1 MRRSASFA
9 LSAVFMATL
18 LSSTAATVDFKR
30 EVQPILEQRCT
41 ECHGEKKQKAGV
53 RLDRKAFAFAPTDS
67 GKPAITVGR
76 SGASLLWQRITTTN
90 SDEVMPPKG
99 EPLTAAQVAVIQQWI
114 DEGAAWPDD
123 GGVPEKK
130 HWAYEKP
137 VRPKVPAVKGPKSAF
152 KNPVDAFVLE
162 RLQQEKLKP
171 APEADRATRIRR
183 VSLDLT
189 GLPPS
194 MAEVDAFLADK
205 SKDAYEKVV
214 DRLLASPHF
223 GERWARPWLDMARY
237 ADTQGY
243 EKDNRRTMWPW
254 RDWVIS
260 ALNQNKPFDEFT
272 IEQIAGDLLPNAT
285 QEQKVAT
292 GFHRNTMTNTEG
304 GTDNEEFR
312 HEAVVDRV
320 NTTMGAWMA
329 TTMSCAQC
337 HNHKYDPLTMKEYY
351 QIYAF
356 LNNTADADNDD
367 EKPTMKVPTREQE
380 IELAKRRETLKV
392 AEQKFNEATARAE
405 IAQAQSVWE
414 RQTVAALTNWQTLE
428 PLEFASAG
436 GATLTKHA
444 SGALLVAGANPSND
458 TYRVNAAMTNGT
470 VTGFRLEVLETG
482 ALKDLGRGANGLF
495 VLRAFEAAAVT
506 QDRTN
511 HLKFAKVSADFS
523 QKDFNITN
531 LLSGKGNG
539 WTIATSDPRT
549 RVRRSAYFTLEK
561 PLEINASTT
570 LSFTLKHSDKFAGAN
585 LMRFRISATSNERVG
600 APATVPDDVRPILL
614 AAADKR
620 DTKQRARLKE
630 YFQSIAPELK
640 EVRETLASARK
651 AEKQWND
658 AIPIVSVLEE
668 LAKPRTTHMLMRG
681 SFLTKG
687 ERVEAG
693 VPAVLNPLP
702 ANGTSNR
709 LAFAR
714 WLVDTNNPLTARVM
728 MNRFWEQIFG
738 TGIVETSEDFGTQGE
753 PPSHPKLLDWL
764 ACEFMEPGGAVQSQV
779 PWDMKRMLRLIVCSA
794 TYRQSSKV
802 SPELLQRDPYNRLLA
817 RGTRRRIDAEM
828 VRDQSLAVSGLLSRK
843 LGGTPVMPPQPDGV
857 WQVVYS
863 GDKWETS
870 KGEDKY
876 RRGLYTF
883 WRRTSPYPSMV
894 SFDAPS
900 GEFCVVRRTRS
911 NTPLQALTLMNDPVY
926 LECAQALAKR
936 MLSEGGTTA
945 EQRAAFGL
953 RACLVREPKK
963 GEAKQLA
970 ALAEKQLARYR
981 EDSESAAKFVK
992 FAGSEAKE
1000 KSEAAELAAWTVVA
1014 NVLLNLDEFVMKQ

>member
-1 MRRSASFA
+1 MRRSVSLAS
-9 LSAVFMATL
+9 LVVFMATL
-18 LSSTAATVDFKR
+18 LSSTAATVDFKH
-30 EVQPILEQRCT
+30 EIQPILEQRCT

-53 RLDRKAFAFAPTDS
+53 RLDRKTFAFAPTDS

-76 SGASLLWQRITTTN
+76 SGESLLWQRITTTN
-90 SDEVMPPKG
+90 TDEIMPPKG
-99 EPLTAAQVAVIQQWI
+99 EPLTAAQVTMIQKWI
-114 DEGAAWPDD
+114 DEGAVWPDD
-123 GGVPEKK
+123 GGVPQKK

-137 VRPKVPAVKGPKSAF
+137 VRPKVPVVKGPKSAV
-152 KNPVDAFVLE
+152 KNPIDAFVLE
-162 RLQQEKLKP
+162 RLQQDKLKP
-171 APEADRATRIRR
+171 APEADPATLIRR

-194 MAEVDAFLADK
+194 MAEVNAFLADK

-254 RDWVIS
+254 RDWVIR
-260 ALNQNKPFDEFT
+260 ALNQNKPFDQFT
-272 IEQIAGDLLPNAT
+272 IEQIAGDLLPDAT

-304 GTDNEEFR
+304 GTDDEEFR

-320 NTTMGAWMA
+320 NTTFSTWMA
-329 TTMSCAQC
+329 TTINCSQC

-351 QIYAF
+351 QVYAF
-356 LNNTADADNDD
+356 LNQTADSDKED
-367 EKPTMKVPTREQE
+367 ERP
-380 IELAKRRETLKV
+380 TLKV
-392 AEQKFNEATARAE
+392 FKPGEKEELAARREVLKNAEARWKTATSAPE
-405 IAQAQSVWE
+405 
-414 RQTVAALTNWQTLE
+414 LTNAFLAWQEKTLAE
-428 PLEFASAG
+428 
-436 GATLTKHA
+436 LTNA
-444 SGALLVAGANPSND
+444 PS
-458 TYRVNAAMTNGT
+458 TNAPAK
-470 VTGFRLEVLETG
+470 
-482 ALKDLGRGANGLF
+482 AKKD
-495 VLRAFEAAAVT
+495 
-506 QDRTN
+506 
-511 HLKFAKVSADFS
+511 AK
-523 QKDFNITN
+523 
-531 LLSGKGNG
+531 
-539 WTIATSDPRT
+539 
-549 RVRRSAYFTLEK
+549 
-561 PLEINASTT
+561 
-570 LSFTLKHSDKFAGAN
+570 
-585 LMRFRISATSNERVG
+585 TSNEELRKLLTT
-600 APATVPDDVRPILL
+600 APE
-614 AAADKR
+614 KR
-620 DTKQRARLKE
+620 DKDQRAKLKE
-630 YFQSIAPELK
+630 HFEGVAPELK
-640 EVRETLASARK
+640 EPREALAAARA
-651 AEKQWND
+651 AEKKFND

-668 LAKPRTTHMLMRG
+668 LPKPRETHMLMRG

-687 ERVEAG
+687 ERVSPG
-693 VPAVLNPLP
+693 VPAVMNPLP
-702 ANGTSNR
+702 ASSATNR
-709 LAFAR
+709 LAFAH
-714 WLVDTNNPLTARVM
+714 WMVDTNNPLIARVM

-764 ACEFMEPGGAVQSQV
+764 ACEFMEPGGVQGGTS
-779 PWDMKRMLRLIVCSA
+779 WDMKRMLRLIVTSA

-802 SPELLQRDPYNRLLA
+802 TSELLQRDPYNRLLA
-817 RGTRRRIDAEM
+817 RGTRRRLEAEM
-828 VRDQSLAVSGLLSRK
+828 VRDQALAVSGLLSRK
-843 LGGTPVMPPQPDGV
+843 IGGAPVMPPQPDGV

-911 NTPLQALTLMNDPVY
+911 NTPLQALTLLNDPVY

-953 RACLVREPKK
+953 RACLAREPKK
-963 GEAKQLA
+963 GEAQKLVTLA
-970 ALAEKQLARYR
+970 AKQLARYQ
-981 EDSESAAKFVK
+981 EDSESAATLVRY
-992 FAGSEAKE
+992 AGTDTKE
-1000 KSEAAELAAWTVVA
+1000 KTEVPELAAWTIVA